1 MKKIQKVCLSL
12 FMSSVLLASGVISKA
27 INCDV
32 VLSGDEIMPTDL
44 YDVDFDQALQKNL
57 KSADVIV
64 LGDFEFQDTRGIPFV
79 RMSARKPF
87 RKLSQSRVI
96 ALS

>member
-57 KSADVIV
+57 KSAAVFSAAKSSRHPKSRITSLMSRLQPNVPSV
-64 LGDFEFQDTRGIPFV
+64 LPTP
-79 RMSARKPF
+79 
-87 RKLSQSRVI
+87 
-96 ALS
+96 